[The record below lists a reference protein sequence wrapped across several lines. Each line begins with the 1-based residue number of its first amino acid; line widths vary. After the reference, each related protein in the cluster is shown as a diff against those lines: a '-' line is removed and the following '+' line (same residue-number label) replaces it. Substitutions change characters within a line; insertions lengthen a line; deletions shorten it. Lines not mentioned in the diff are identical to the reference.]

1 MYQKNGVV
9 SSAQF
14 YNAGSPAAAKR
25 YRYEFGGASY
35 DALNRLKSADFSY
48 YSGGWVTTAAYDLAN
63 ITYDAAGNLTALQR
77 YRETGTLIDNL
88 TYSYPG
94 SSNRLSSVADA
105 INTTSETWDAE
116 DGSFTY
122 DANGNMKTAPA
133 PYSVTAVTYDHQ
145 NLPLSLTSS
154 GTTTTYR
161 YNEAGQRITKRVGTA
176 NPEHY
181 ILDGATTLA
190 VFTRDPSG
198 NPTSWYFNVLAGDKV
213 VGRQPNT
220 GSRSYYHT
228 DLLGSTR
235 SVTQGTSVVESYD
248 YEPWGLLMPG
258 RTLGIGTKE
267 GFTGKELDSETGLG
281 YFGARYY
288 MAALGRWGSA
298 DPLAEKH
305 LEWSPYNYVLNNP
318 LTLIDPDGRQVM
330 ANSNAYWEGVAVDG
344 FQQGGFRGAAKVAA
358 GMAAMTAFEFFGM
371 NQAETGFGAMAEGN
385 WVSGTASVGM
395 AVAGNLPG
403 LNFTKFGRAAGSVD
417 DAARAVGKIGDDA
430 ADGAAEAFHYTRSE
444 LTESIANEGLRE
456 GSYVT
461 STGSLSPLQAQ
472 LDLALPPNRGL
483 RDAVF
488 RVDLDGLRKAGF
500 EVPDF
505 SQVGRNF
512 NMPGGGTEIRFGYVV
527 PKDFISVVQR

>member
-1 MYQKNGVV
+1 V
-9 SSAQF
+9 
-14 YNAGSPAAAKR
+14 GSPATAKR
-25 YRYEFGGASY
+25 YRYVFGTSSY
-35 DALNRLKSADFSY
+35 DALNRLKSADFSH
-48 YSGGWVTTAAYDLAN
+48 YSGGWVTTAAHDLAS
-63 ITYDAAGNLTALQR
+63 IGYDAAGNLTALQR

-88 TYSYPG
+88 TYTYPG

-133 PYSVTAVTYDHQ
+133 PYSISAVTYDHQ
-145 NLPLSLTSS
+145 NLPISLTRS

-161 YNEAGQRITKRVGTA
+161 YNEAGQRITKQVGSGST
-176 NPEHY
+176 EVY
-181 ILDGATTLA
+181 LLQGALTLA
-190 VFTRDPSG
+190 VYTVPASGTPS
-198 NPTSWYFNVLAGDKV
+198 SWYFNVLAGDKV

-258 RTLGIGTKE
+258 RTLGSGTKE
-267 GFTGKELDSETGLG
+267 GFTSKERDTETGLD

-288 MAALGRWGSA
+288 MPALVRWGSV

-358 GMAAMTAFEFFGM
+358 GMAAMTAFEFLGM
-371 NQAETGFGAMAEGN
+371 NQAEAGFGAMAEGN

-403 LNFTKFGRAAGSVD
+403 LNFSKLGKASGSIDDAGRAFGR
-417 DAARAVGKIGDDA
+417 IGDDA
-430 ADGAAEAFHYTRSE
+430 AEGGVRQVGGRNPINSRYAGETHPSGVRFTDEGFPDFFPHAKARVEMNGLTGNYAKDAAMANKAAGLGDTPAGMVWHHVEDGTTMLLVPQEIHSAVRHTGGAAVIRH
-444 LTESIANEGLRE
+444 
-456 GSYVT
+456 
-461 STGSLSPLQAQ
+461 
-472 LDLALPPNRGL
+472 
-483 RDAVF
+483 
-488 RVDLDGLRKAGF
+488 
-500 EVPDF
+500 
-505 SQVGRNF
+505 
-512 NMPGGGTEIRFGYVV
+512 GGN
-527 PKDFISVVQR
+527 